1 MHFTLMKKEAAEQQL
16 LLDTS
21 RSVSLPLV
29 VFASLLRAREK
40 YLFRGEGGYLIKDY
54 NTDYTKLNLTFCNNT
69 RLIMIR
75 PMCVD
80 AFSIQI
86 HTDRDHTNTS
96 KCVQQ
101 EHSNYVLQ
109 MILNALY
116 SINIS
121 DMYHR

>member
-1 MHFTLMKKEAAEQQL
+1 
-16 LLDTS
+16 
-21 RSVSLPLV
+21 
-29 VFASLLRAREK
+29 
-40 YLFRGEGGYLIKDY
+40 
-54 NTDYTKLNLTFCNNT
+54 
-69 RLIMIR
+69 MIR

-86 HTDRDHTNTS
+86 YTDRDHTNTS
-96 KCVQQ
+96 KRVQQ

-109 MILNALY
+109 MILSALY